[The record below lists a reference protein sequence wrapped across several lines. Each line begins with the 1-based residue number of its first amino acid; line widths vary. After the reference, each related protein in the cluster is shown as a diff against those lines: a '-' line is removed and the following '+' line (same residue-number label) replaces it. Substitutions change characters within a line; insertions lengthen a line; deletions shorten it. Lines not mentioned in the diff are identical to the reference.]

1 MKTDDWR
8 NIRHGLRIPTET
20 YSDQPYIVTT
30 DDGAWLCVVTT
41 GAGHEGQGGQHVITM
56 RSTDRGQTW
65 STPVDV
71 EPASGPEASY
81 AVLLKVP
88 EGSRAAGRIF
98 VFYNHNTDNV
108 REVLADRPAYP
119 DGVCRRVDSL
129 GHFVYRISDDGGLT
143 WSTERYDVPMRT
155 MEIDRQNPYGG
166 ELKFFWNVGKP
177 FVHAGS
183 AYVPL
188 HKVGGFGEGFFAR
201 SEGVLLHSPN
211 LLSVDDPG
219 TIVWETLPEGEIGL
233 RTPPG
238 GGPIAEEQSYVV
250 LSDGSFYVVY
260 RTIDGH
266 PVEAYSRDG
275 GRTWTEPRYMTYADG
290 RLIKHPRAANFVWR
304 CANGHYLY
312 WFHNHG
318 GRFIREH
325 PRRRSIAYEDRNPV
339 WLCGG
344 IEAEAPEGKGIR
356 WSQPNIVLY
365 DDDPYVRMS
374 YPDLVEDGDR
384 VFLTE
389 TQKNVARVH
398 EIPTAFLDAL
408 WNRDETHGP
417 ETDSLILTYQPLPL
431 LEVEASQSC
440 ALGGTGIP
448 MPALPPF
455 LQRNVDSAD
464 YGTRDLRSGF
474 SIDVSLRLQ
483 HLVPGDIVL
492 DNRTPTGQG
501 FCLQIA
507 SQQTVEIV
515 LNDGRTE
522 NRWACD
528 PGQLTVGRLHRI
540 VAIVDGGPK
549 IITFIIDGV
558 LNDGGDAR
566 QFGWGRFSPHLRS
579 VNGAELLRIG
589 PTLHGEVLA
598 VRLYARALPTSE
610 ALEMVGPG
618 AAGYNETDTTEDGG

>member
-1 MKTDDWR
+1 MQTDDWR
-8 NIRHGLRIPTET
+8 NIRLGHTIPTET

-41 GAGHEGQGGQHVITM
+41 GTGHEGQGGQHVITM
-56 RSTDRGQTW
+56 RSTDRGLTW
-65 STPVDV
+65 SAPVDV

-88 EGSRAAGRIF
+88 EPNRAAGRIF

-108 REVLADRPAYP
+108 RKVLADRSAYP
-119 DGVCRRVDSL
+119 DGFCRRVDSL
-129 GHFVYRISDDGGLT
+129 GHFVLKISDDGGRS
-143 WSTERYDVPMRT
+143 WSADRYEVPMRAT
-155 MEIDRQNPYGG
+155 EIDRQNPYEG

-188 HKVGGFGEGFFAR
+188 HKVGGFGEGFFTR

-211 LLSVDDPG
+211 LLNADDPRA
-219 TIVWETLPEGEIGL
+219 IVWETLPEGDVGL

-266 PVEAYSRDG
+266 PVEAYSRDA
-275 GRTWTEPRYMTYADG
+275 GRTWTEPHYMTYADG
-290 RLIKHPRAANFVWR
+290 RLVKHPRAANFAWR

-344 IEAEAPEGKGIR
+344 IEADAPEGKVIR
-356 WSQPNIVLY
+356 WSQPDIVLY

-374 YPDLVEDGDR
+374 YPDLVEDEGR

-408 WNRDETHGP
+408 WNQDRAHGP
-417 ETDSLILTYQPLPL
+417 ETDGLILTYQPLPS
-431 LEVEASQSC
+431 LEVGASQPC
-440 ALGGTGIP
+440 ALARTSVP

-455 LQRNVDSAD
+455 LERNVDSAD

-474 SIDVSLRLQ
+474 SIDLLLHLQ
-483 HLVPGDIVL
+483 QLVPGDTIL

-501 FCLQIA
+501 FCLQMA
-507 SQQTVEIV
+507 SQKAVEIL

-528 PGQLTVGRLHRI
+528 PGLLEAGRLHRI
-540 VAIVDGGPK
+540 VVIVDGGPK
-549 IITFIIDGV
+549 IITFVIDGV

-579 VNGAELLRIG
+579 VNGAEMLRIG
-589 PTLHGEVLA
+589 PSLHGEVVA
-598 VRLYARALPTSE
+598 VRLYARPLLTSE
-610 ALEMVGPG
+610 ALGMVGPG
-618 AAGYNETDTTEDGG
+618 TAGYNEADITEDGG

>member
-88 EGSRAAGRIF
+88 EGNRAAGRIF

-108 REVLADRPAYP
+108 REVLADQPAYP

-129 GHFVYRISDDGGLT
+129 GHFVYRFSDDGGRT
-143 WSTERYDVPMRT
+143 WSAERYDVPMRT

-177 FVHAGS
+177 FVHAGR

-188 HKVGGFGEGFFAR
+188 HKVGGFGEGFFTR

-211 LLSVDDPG
+211 LLSADDPG
-219 TIVWETLPEGEIGL
+219 AIVWETLPEGEIGL

-290 RLIKHPRAANFVWR
+290 RPIKHPRAANFVWR
-304 CANGHYLY
+304 CANGYYLY
-312 WFHNHG
+312 WFGHG
-318 GRFIREH
+318 GRFSRSPPSAFHSLRTAIPSGSAAVSGRML
-325 PRRRSIAYEDRNPV
+325 PR
-339 WLCGG
+339 
-344 IEAEAPEGKGIR
+344 KGIR
-356 WSQPNIVLY
+356 WSQPDIVLY

-374 YPDLVEDGDR
+374 YPGLVEDGDR

-398 EIPTAFLDAL
+398 EIPAAFLDAL
-408 WNRDETHGP
+408 WNRDETRGP
-417 ETDSLILTYQPLPL
+417 ETDGLILTYQPLPP

-455 LQRNVDSAD
+455 LERNVDSAD
-464 YGTRDLRSGF
+464 YGTRDLRAGSA
-474 SIDVSLRLQ
+474 STSPAPTAPCARRYC
-483 HLVPGDIVL
+483 PGQSHA
-492 DNRTPTGQG
+492 NRTGLLPSDSIPADRGDRAQRWSHREPVG
-501 FCLQIA
+501 LR
-507 SQQTVEIV
+507 S
-515 LNDGRTE
+515 RTTHRRAVAPHRRDR
-522 NRWACD
+522 RW
-528 PGQLTVGRLHRI
+528 
-540 VAIVDGGPK
+540 GPK
-549 IITFIIDGV
+549 DHHLHHRRRSERWRRRATVRLGA
-558 LNDGGDAR
+558 L
-566 QFGWGRFSPHLRS
+566 QPLRS
-579 VNGAELLRIG
+579 VNGAEQLHWSILTRQGRCRPPLR
-589 PTLHGEVLA
+589 
-598 VRLYARALPTSE
+598 
-610 ALEMVGPG
+610 PG
-618 AAGYNETDTTEDGG
+618 AAHVRGSGDGRTWRRWV